1 MAVLWRD
8 RAKCAGDWEFIS
20 RVAATCTKFRAR
32 AAREACCGCPV
43 MRECARDCF
52 VADKE
57 GVLHVRE
64 REVPRAGVWILANPS
79 PCTRVYQDLVAIA
92 GLDA

>member
-8 RAKCAGDWEFIS
+8 RAKCAGDWEFIG

-32 AAREACCGCPV
+32 AAREACSGCPV

-57 GVLHVRE
+57 GGLHVRE
-64 REVPRAGVWILANPS
+64 REVPRAGVWIPACLS
-79 PCTRVYQDLVAIA
+79 PCTNAYKTLAAIA
-92 GLDA
+92 RIDA